1 MRVYIA
7 GCECV
12 CSNNVL
18 EQPIVSSEMG
28 EGVVVWVDDQVV
40 YEVERAE
47 SVLQQQEVLPVT

>member
-1 MRVYIA
+1 MYIA